1 MFFSLRHRLLRSV
14 RLLLSLLFLA
24 SATILFLGNDGH
36 SPARAPFI
44 ALPGTQP
51 TQVGPADNAL
61 TCRGCHY
68 YVDSTR
74 SIMIH
79 KDWAG
84 SMMAQSARDPIFY
97 AALTVL
103 AKYRPGDGE
112 WCIRC
117 HSPTGWLAGRSEVF
131 TGQVL
136 SGTDL
141 DGVQCDYC
149 HRAVDPLN
157 PDSTAPPLSLGPV
170 PGYGNAMQVVET
182 SDSIKRGPYAD
193 AVVIQHQVHYD
204 HFQETGDFCGV
215 CHDISNPN
223 HVTPDERKFL
233 PPFAYAPIERTYS
246 EWFMSAYAQMGDS
259 GTCQHCHM
267 TDTSGYACKYFAQ
280 VPLRDDI
287 ARHDLTGGNA
297 FVPAILPDFYIT
309 LDTEALRLGTV
320 RAEHTLH
327 RASELAVDAFRS
339 GDSVL
344 ARVRITNL
352 TGHKLPTGY
361 PHGRR
366 MWINLIAT
374 DLHRDTVFESG
385 MYDPS
390 TGILQRDA
398 ACKVYEAVFGLTA
411 DTAAQYGLSPG
422 PSFNFLL
429 DDTLFKDNRIPPRG
443 FTNVGFLQRLAQP
456 VAAAYAD
463 SQYWDDTWYTLP
475 VTATDVQV
483 FVYYQT
489 ISKEYIEFL
498 RDENNGNSYDWNA
511 WGSKLYDSWQS
522 HGRSVPSVLNNASV
536 PVRDSVSAVSDRDR
550 LPVATAL
557 HQNYPN
563 PFNPSTTISFILQ
576 RTGRVSLTI
585 YSITGEEIARPF
597 DGVRPSGSYRF
608 QFDGSQLPSGVY
620 FYQLRARGFVDTKKM
635 LLIR

>member
-1 MFFSLRHRLLRSV
+1 
-14 RLLLSLLFLA
+14 
-24 SATILFLGNDGH
+24 
-36 SPARAPFI
+36 
-44 ALPGTQP
+44 
-51 TQVGPADNAL
+51 
-61 TCRGCHY
+61 
-68 YVDSTR
+68 
-74 SIMIH
+74 MISE
-79 KDWAG
+79 DWAG

-157 PDSTAPPLSLGPV
+157 PDSTAPPLTLGPV
-170 PGYGNAMQVVET
+170 PGYGNAMQIVEM
-182 SDSIKRGPYAD
+182 SDSIKRGPYTD
-193 AVVIQHQVHYD
+193 AVVIQHQVHGD
-204 HFQETGDFCGV
+204 PFQETGDFCGV

-223 HVTPDERKFL
+223 HISPDERKFL
-233 PPFAYAPIERTYS
+233 PPYAYAPIERTYS
-246 EWFMSAYAQMGDS
+246 EWFMSAYGQMGDS

-267 TDTSGYACKYFAQ
+267 ADTAGYACKYFSQ

-287 ARHDLTGGNA
+287 ARHDLTGGNT
-297 FVPAILPDFYIT
+297 FVPTILADFYST
-309 LDTEALRLGTV
+309 LDTEALRRG
-320 RAEHTLH
+320 RIRSEATLH
-327 RASELAVDAFRS
+327 RASDLAVDAYRS

-361 PHGRR
+361 PQGRR

-374 DLHRDTVFESG
+374 DLHQDTVFASG
-385 MYDPS
+385 MYDPAS
-390 TGILQRDA
+390 GLLQRDS

-411 DTAAQYGLSPG
+411 DTAANYGLPPG
-422 PSFNFLL
+422 PSFSFLL
-429 DDTLFKDNRIPPRG
+429 DDTLFKDNRIPPKG
-443 FTNVGFLQRLAQP
+443 FTNIGFLQRLAQP
-456 VAAAYAD
+456 VAAIYAD
-463 SQYWDDTWYTLP
+463 GQYWDDTWYTLP
-475 VTATDVQV
+475 ATATQVQV
-483 FVYYQT
+483 IVYYQT

-498 RDENNGNSYDWNA
+498 RDENAGNAYDWNM
-511 WGSKLYDSWQS
+511 WGSKLYDSWQA
-522 HGRSVPSVLNNASV
+522 HDRSAPIALNTASV
-536 PVRDSVSAVSDRDR
+536 PVRDSVLGVSDRDR

-576 RTGRVSLTI
+576 RGGHVSLTV
-585 YSITGEEIARPF
+585 YSITGQEVARPV
-597 DGVRPSGSYRF
+597 DGVKPSGSYHI

-620 FYQLRARGFVDTKKM
+620 FYRLRTNGFIDTKKM